1 MSKMKIAVGCDH
13 IVTEIKNEVVKYLEK
28 KGIEVMDCGT
38 YDKERTHYPIYGKR
52 VGEKVALKEADLGI
66 VLCGTG
72 VGITNAVNKIKGI
85 RCVLT
90 QDVSVVRYARE
101 VLNANVL
108 GFGGRVSGMGVIE
121 DLIDAFLETEYA
133 ETEERNQMIE
143 KIDHLIQ
150 HDPACGKV
158 NLFDDLL
165 EKWERGEY
173 HD

>member
-1 MSKMKIAVGCDH
+1 MKIAVGCDH

-28 KGIEVMDCGT
+28 KGIEVLDCGT
-38 YDKERTHYPIYGKR
+38 YDKQRTHYPIYGKK
-52 VGEKVALKEADLGI
+52 VGEKVALKEVDFGI

-72 VGITNAVNKIKGI
+72 VGITNAANKIKGV

-101 VLNANVL
+101 VLDANVL

-121 DLIDAFLETEYA
+121 DLIDAFLETSYVPTA
-133 ETEERNQMIE
+133 ERDQNIE
-143 KIDHLIQ
+143 KINALIQ
-150 HDPACGKV
+150 NDPACGKED
-158 NLFDDLL
+158 LFDDLL
-165 EKWERGEY
+165 EKWDRGEY

>member
-1 MSKMKIAVGCDH
+1 MRIAVGCDH
-13 IVTEIKNEVVKYLEK
+13 IVTEIKNEVVKYLQK
-28 KGIEVMDCGT
+28 KGIEVIDCGT

-72 VGITNAVNKIKGI
+72 VGITNAANKIKGI

-90 QDVSVVRYARE
+90 QDVSVVKYARE

-108 GFGGRVSGMGVIE
+108 GFGGRVSGIGMIE
-121 DLIDAFLETEYA
+121 DLIDTFLETEYCP
-133 ETEERNQMIE
+133 TEERDVYIE
-143 KIDHLIQ
+143 KMNQLIQ
-150 HDPACGKV
+150 NDPACGKEG
-158 NLFDDLL
+158 LFDDLL
-165 EKWERGEY
+165 EKWDRGEY

>member
-1 MSKMKIAVGCDH
+1 MKIAVGCDH
-13 IVTEIKNEVVKYLEK
+13 IVTEIKNDVVKYLQK
-28 KGIEVMDCGT
+28 KGIEVIDCGT

-72 VGITNAVNKIKGI
+72 VGITNAANKIKGI

-90 QDVSVVRYARE
+90 QDVSVVKYARE

-108 GFGGRVSGMGVIE
+108 GFGGRVSGIGMIE
-121 DLIDAFLETEYA
+121 DLIDTFLETPYCAA
-133 ETEERNQMIE
+133 EETDALIE
-143 KIDHLIQ
+143 KMNQLIQ
-150 HDPACGKV
+150 NDPACGKDD
-158 NLFDDLL
+158 LFDDLL
-165 EKWERGEY
+165 EKWDRGEY

>member
-1 MSKMKIAVGCDH
+1 MKIAVGCDH
-13 IVTEIKNEVVKYLEK
+13 IVTEIKNDVVKYLQK
-28 KGIEVMDCGT
+28 KGIEVIDCGT

-72 VGITNAVNKIKGI
+72 VGITNAANKIKGI

-90 QDVSVVRYARE
+90 QDVSVVKYARE

-108 GFGGRVSGMGVIE
+108 GFGGRVSGIGMIE
-121 DLIDAFLETEYA
+121 DLIDTFLETPYCA
-133 ETEERNQMIE
+133 TEETDALIE
-143 KIDHLIQ
+143 KMNQLIQ
-150 HDPACGKV
+150 NDPACGKDD
-158 NLFDDLL
+158 LFDDLL
-165 EKWERGEY
+165 EKWDRGEY

>member
-1 MSKMKIAVGCDH
+1 MKIAVGCDH
-13 IVTEIKNEVVKYLEK
+13 IVTEIKNDVVKYLQK
-28 KGIEVMDCGT
+28 KGIEVIDCGT

-72 VGITNAVNKIKGI
+72 VGITNAANKITGI

-90 QDVSVVRYARE
+90 QDVSVVKYARE

-108 GFGGRVSGMGVIE
+108 GFGGRVSGIGMIE
-121 DLIDAFLETEYA
+121 DLIDTFLETPYCA
-133 ETEERNQMIE
+133 TEETDALIE
-143 KIDHLIQ
+143 KMNQLIQ
-150 HDPACGKV
+150 NDPACGKDD
-158 NLFDDLL
+158 LFDDLL
-165 EKWERGEY
+165 EKWDRGEY